1 MSLICSPIQIE
12 HIDRMNKLF
21 DYFNQKKNLVE
32 AYKEISPSS
41 DNANLI
47 RELFSY
53 NNRGIPFHEGYVPV
67 NKKTGKLD
75 LSVYRNAER
84 AIDRWNDSLVKGINS
99 FEKYLRV
106 PEALYARNPV
116 TTRFSKK
123 VSAIENAERR
133 HKRGYS
139 RELLNIVNDLKG
151 VMSFFNG
158 DKRSYVKSRN
168 VINEGYSK
176 ISQALANADP
186 ETAQAEMYNMIEL
199 LGSAD
204 SQNVINT
211 YVYLMENYKTSEL
224 HGVDFNLI
232 MNESVNPAAA
242 KSLIGVVQKS
252 RALLNDMG
260 DVNIKGLSK
269 MKDVIKRMHRISF
282 DGTRTL
288 RSMERMVDDAIG
300 RIEEGMRS
308 EQYYPHYSIESMLSL
323 ERVLDNIDFFR
334 LNEDA
339 DYQSRAFEEISAGIK
354 RLTSDQLAR
363 SPEGMEL
370 FNRDPIRVIES
381 YSENA
386 TAFNKKQFLMDAYIE
401 ALQSLSPIDGK
412 KIDGIEK
419 ISEYVA
425 HKYYATNNGYADASG
440 TVKKAA
446 GFVSKMQTISKMGLA
461 LTGALRNS
469 TQHFWY
475 TTQVGA
481 IRYFKGRNILKKNKE
496 YAYYNSDGTMSKVD
510 IGYIMDGARKE
521 AGYFFDQDMQTIS
534 KGLLINLDGVD
545 KKTFKIGTDDKG
557 EPFIE
562 FVQHGAY
569 QRFDAKLAEAAGFG
583 LSFHRFTENLVR
595 RDVYRNA
602 FANHFDMLMNN
613 TDYINQLAI
622 EKGSK
627 ENPNF
632 VQAQRAIEKQAHNM
646 ALNWVTMTQFDYSQG
661 GRPGLFGGLSNNASV
676 IGNSTFQ
683 FFVYSANMFEMNTK
697 LLREAYQ
704 SIMDGNINNY
714 KVGAAARMFGFQI
727 FGVGLASI
735 VLNNEFRYLIQNDT
749 FERLRKLYYLMSS
762 EQRSEKTFGNGLL
775 AQFTGPVV
783 SDMLFWMEFAGFNKL
798 TDGELGEILLGYYG
812 VQDMTPNELQRASL
826 NRISVQLAKLHRS
839 KEHFIRG
846 DLTGM
851 LRANFSLYPSKFTQ
865 EGHEGLMNLLGISR
879 PSRKKQDLAM
889 QERLLADLPD
899 EKREKMLSIIRDLR
913 KRKTPEPGLPVGM
926 EELAPR

>member
-1 MSLICSPIQIE
+1 MRCNPVQIE
-12 HIDRMNKLF
+12 HIDKMNSLF
-21 DYFNQKKNLVE
+21 NYFNTKTNLVE
-32 AYKEISPSS
+32 AYGEISPSA

-47 RELFSY
+47 RELFTY
-53 NNRGIPFHEGYVPV
+53 VNRGIPFHEGYVPYH
-67 NKKTGKLD
+67 KKSGKLD

-99 FEKYLRV
+99 FETYLRV

-116 TTRFSKK
+116 TMRFSRR

-133 HKRGYS
+133 HKREYS
-139 RELLNIVNDLKG
+139 RQLLDITKDLKQI
-151 VMSFFNG
+151 MSFFNG
-158 DKRSYVKSRN
+158 DKKSYAKSRN
-168 VINEGYSK
+168 IINEGYSK
-176 ISQALANADP
+176 ISQSLANADA
-186 ETAQAEMYNMIEL
+186 ETAQREMYNLMEL

-204 SQNVINT
+204 SENVIGT
-211 YVYLMENYKTSEL
+211 YVYLMENYKTSDL
-224 HGVDFNLI
+224 HSVDFNLI
-232 MNESVNPAAA
+232 MNEKINPEAA
-242 KSLIGVVQKS
+242 KQLVRVVQNS
-252 RALLNDMG
+252 RALLNEMG

-269 MKDVIKRMHRISF
+269 MKDVIKRMHKISF
-282 DGTRTL
+282 DGNRAL
-288 RSMERMVDDAIG
+288 LSMERMVDDAVG
-300 RIEEGMRS
+300 RIEEGMRN

-323 ERVLDNIDFFR
+323 EKILDNVDFFK

-339 DYQSRAFEEISAGIK
+339 SYQARVFDEISSGLK
-354 RLTSDQLAR
+354 RLTADQLAR

-370 FNRDPIRVIES
+370 FNKDPIRVIES

-401 ALQSLSPIDGK
+401 ALQDLAPVDGK

-419 ISEYVA
+419 ITEYIA

-440 TVKKAA
+440 TVKRAA

-475 TTQVGA
+475 TTQVGG
-481 IRYFKGRNILKKNKE
+481 IQYMKGRRLLSKNKN
-496 YAYYNSDGTMSKVD
+496 YAYYDKDGNLSTRDLGS
-510 IGYIMDGARKE
+510 IMDDARQE

-545 KKTFKIGTDDKG
+545 KKTFKLGTDERG
-557 EPFIE
+557 EPFVE
-562 FVQHGAY
+562 FVQDGVY

-602 FANHFDMLMNN
+602 FANHFDMLMTN
-613 TDYINQLAI
+613 TDYVHDLAI

-632 VQAQRAIEKQAHNM
+632 VLAQRAIEKQAHHM

-697 LLREAYQ
+697 LIREAYQ

-727 FGVGLASI
+727 LGVGLASI

-798 TDGELGEILLGYYG
+798 TDNEVGEILAGYYG
-812 VQDMTPNELQRASL
+812 VQDMAPTELERAAL

-839 KEHFIRG
+839 REHFIRG

-851 LRANFSLYPSKFTQ
+851 IRANFSLYPSKFTRDN
-865 EGHEGLMNLLGISR
+865 HEALMNMLGLSR
-879 PSRKKQDLAM
+879 PSRKAPEIEMTQ
-889 QERLLADLPD
+889 RLLEGLPD
-899 EKREKMLSIIRDLR
+899 EQRDKMLSIVRQLR
-913 KRKTPEPGLPVGM
+913 ERKEPEVGVPTGL
-926 EELAPR
+926 EELTPR